1 VIQAGDT
8 LVTVG
13 KLGDYKAFRAL
24 LAEGTVG

>member
-13 KLGDYKAFRAL
+13 RAGQYREFREL
-24 LAEGTVG
+24 LAHG